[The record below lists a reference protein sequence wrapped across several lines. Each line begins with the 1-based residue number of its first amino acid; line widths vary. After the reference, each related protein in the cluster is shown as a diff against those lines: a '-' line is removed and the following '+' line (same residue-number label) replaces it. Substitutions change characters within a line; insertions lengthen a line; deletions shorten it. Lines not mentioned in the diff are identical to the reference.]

1 VVYMEIDEKINL
13 LYKILIENNIGNTDI
28 KEIINFLETDNL
40 EKKVNNFKIEGMR
53 FFSDSEKE
61 NFSDDAILKLIK
73 CKIMGIID
81 SNDLENIIENV
92 KLNNDYLKIEKDV
105 TKYIS
110 KYNKFDN
117 RFIVLRKYI

>member
-1 VVYMEIDEKINL
+1 MEIDEKINL

-28 KEIINFLETDNL
+28 KEILNFLESDNL
-40 EKKVNNFKIEGMR
+40 SKKVNNFKIEGMR

-73 CKIMGIID
+73 CKILGIID

-92 KLNNDYLKIEKDV
+92 KLNNEYLKIDKDV
-105 TKYIS
+105 IKYIS
-110 KYNKFDN
+110 KYNKFDD

>member
-1 VVYMEIDEKINL
+1 MEIDEKINL

-28 KEIINFLETDNL
+28 KEILNFLESDNL
-40 EKKVNNFKIEGMR
+40 SKKVNNFKIEGMR

-73 CKIMGIID
+73 CKILGIID

-92 KLNNDYLKIEKDV
+92 KLNNEYLKIDKDV
-105 TKYIS
+105 IKYIS

>member
-1 VVYMEIDEKINL
+1 
-13 LYKILIENNIGNTDI
+13 
-28 KEIINFLETDNL
+28 
-40 EKKVNNFKIEGMR
+40 MR

-73 CKIMGIID
+73 CKILGIID

-92 KLNNDYLKIEKDV
+92 KLNNEYLKIDKDV
-105 TKYIS
+105 IKYIS
-110 KYNKFDN
+110 KYNKFDD

>member
-28 KEIINFLETDNL
+28 KEILNFLESDNL
-40 EKKVNNFKIEGMR
+40 SKKVNNFKIEGMR

-73 CKIMGIID
+73 CKILGIID

-92 KLNNDYLKIEKDV
+92 KLNNEYLKIDKDV
-105 TKYIS
+105 IKYIF

-117 RFIVLRKYI
+117 SFIVLRKYI

>member
-1 VVYMEIDEKINL
+1 MEIDEKINL